1 MKISQ
6 ENNGELLLV
15 KIEVEKMDYQPE
27 VDKAL
32 KDRRKQMTVPGFRPG
47 QVPMSMVKK
56 MYEVPMKANTIES
69 LISNEMAKYV
79 DDNKIKVLGTP
90 MANDEKTPNANFEL
104 DTDFTFYFDVAVQP
118 EFKLDLKKE
127 KIDLFEIEPTEEILN
142 NFVEDTR
149 RRFGK
154 VETPETVGEN
164 DMVYGHLVELGEDS
178 QAKEGGIDMNTTMF
192 VERIA
197 LKTIKDKFL
206 GKKKGDT
213 ITFKPSKALKD
224 SKQLATF
231 LRKTEEELKD
241 FASDCQFTISSI
253 QRMTMAEMNEEFY
266 KKVYMTKDIKDEKQF
281 REAAKEDLMQAYKNE
296 SDRYFFDR
304 SIDAIVK
311 DTKFDLPEEFLKRW
325 LTSSAKDEN
334 ERKSYEEH
342 FEDYLKGIRW
352 QIIEA
357 EIAEKNNINV
367 STEDIIN
374 YYKTELLPSYFP
386 QLPGE
391 TEQQKKERE
400 EHLDSVA
407 KSMLQEKEQTRKVY
421 GHLFDRQ
428 ITEILKKEMQVTVKK
443 VNMDEFIKQV
453 SPNAE
458 TEKPKTTKKKTTK
471 AEKETEE
478 KDQPSLF

>member
-1 MKISQ
+1 MKVSHEDNKNQ
-6 ENNGELLLV
+6 TLLV
-15 KIEVEKMDYQPE
+15 KIEIEQADYQPQ
-27 VDKAL
+27 VDKEL

-56 MYEVPMKANTIES
+56 MYEIPMKANVVES
-69 LISNEMAKYV
+69 VISEQLAKYV
-79 DDNKIKVLGTP
+79 EDNKIKVLGSP
-90 MANDEKTPNANFEL
+90 MANDEKTPNANFET
-104 DTDFTFYFDVAVQP
+104 DTAFTFYFDVAVQP

-127 KIDLFEIEPTEEILN
+127 KIDAYTIEPTEEILN
-142 NFVEDTR
+142 NFIEDTR

-154 VETPETVGEN
+154 VETPEQIGDS
-164 DMVYGHLVELGEDS
+164 DMVYGHLVEIEND
-178 QAKEGGIDMNTTMF
+178 APKENGIDLNTTMF
-192 VERIA
+192 VDRIA

-213 ITFKPSKALKD
+213 ITFKPNKALKD

-241 FASDCQFTISSI
+241 FASDCQFTVSSI
-253 QRMTMAEMNEEFY
+253 QRMTMAEMNEELY
-266 KKVYMTKDIKDEKQF
+266 KKVYLTKDIKDEKGF
-281 REAAKEDLMQAYKNE
+281 REAAKEDLMNAYKNE

-304 SIDAIVK
+304 AIDTIVK
-311 DTKFDLPEEFLKRW
+311 DTKFDLPEAFLKRW
-325 LTSSAKDEN
+325 LMSTAKEEN
-334 ERKSYEEH
+334 ERKNYDEH

-352 QIIEA
+352 QIIES

-386 QLPGE
+386 QLPSE
-391 TEQQKKERE
+391 TEDQKKERE

-428 ITEILKKEMQVTVKK
+428 IIDVLKKEMQVTVKN

-453 SPNAE
+453 TPKAE
-458 TEKPKTTKKKTTK
+458 TEEKPKTKKKSTK
-471 AEKETEE
+471 TEEKDE